1 MAIFKQLS
9 RWDWVSIAIF
19 CFAAFLAADLSAI
32 KGGVCASSPCSG
44 LNRSFTDDGTVD
56 HYFSSE
62 SSPYISPTAGLS
74 YRYFKGNP
82 DYAFGMVSRPYSFQ
96 LDSNETIENRYPK
109 PDVLLRNDKR
119 TLPGVYLIHKL
130 FVLLSLPLWFGA
142 AWLLRWLSK
151 RKNIAGRIAGIA
163 FWLILVLSFLVF
175 AALRF
180 ASGMFQGEMDD
191 TLRMLF

>member
-1 MAIFKQLS
+1 MSIFKRFS
-9 RWDWVSIAIF
+9 GWDWISIAVF
-19 CFAAFLAADLSAI
+19 CLAAFLAADLSAI

-82 DYAFGMVSRPYSFQ
+82 DYAFGMVSRPYSFR
-96 LDSNETIENRYPK
+96 LDSNETIEDRYPK
-109 PDVLLRNDKR
+109 PEELLRNDKR
-119 TLPGVYLIHKL
+119 TLPGVFLIHKL
-130 FVLLSLPLWFGA
+130 FVLLSLPLWFCVA
-142 AWLLRWLSK
+142 LVLRLLAK
-151 RKNIAGRIAGIA
+151 RNKVIGRIAGIL
-163 FWLILVLSFLVF
+163 FWLLVTSLLLFS
-175 AALRF
+175 ALRF

-191 TLRMLF
+191 TLRMLY